1 MVATQE
7 LEYVT
12 LLHPQTGSHRVMHI
26 AVESISVVSM
36 QYKLF
41 VIGGLT
47 HVSSLLHEII
57 NKQIAKLKKSNLI
70 ILNMVLIKKK

>member
-1 MVATQE
+1 
-7 LEYVT
+7 
-12 LLHPQTGSHRVMHI
+12 MHI

-47 HVSSLLHEII
+47 HVLSLLHEVI

-70 ILNMVLIKKK
+70 ILNMVFNYKNDFI